1 MEKKAQ
7 EAITYFRGK
16 LGLPAAKVRLPVRKT
31 VVPYQ
36 LAGSMACGYHTAWN
50 YACVLLQRVLEDGS
64 TAYIQYGKQ
73 HT

>member
-7 EAITYFRGK
+7 EAITYFKAK
-16 LGLPAAKVRLPVRKT
+16 LGLPAVKALPVRKT

-50 YACVLLQRVLEDGS
+50 YACVLQRVLEDGS